1 MTAVCVVCRVGLM
14 RRMSVELDE
23 EGVGAGSLCRVHD
36 SDDVVAGRVC
46 GRPLPC
52 RDHGGP
58 GIASAFR
65 WYLGLANEARHR
77 GLHVLA
83 DWYMHLAKVAAT

>member
-1 MTAVCVVCRVGLM
+1 
-14 RRMSVELDE
+14 MSVELDE